1 MEKISIYNANGFKS
15 EVYLVRYFKLDYTN
29 YLVYTVFER
38 DEKGFIKLYLIKI
51 MDELGKKVGISILED
66 EEWKNMQKVIKT
78 VIKEIKDN
86 KIDSFED
93 LLTNGLEKVKVG
105 EAKFFKLDQ
114 NLTDLLSAKV
124 EEKVLTENKTLET
137 DEHIVNSDDVVAF
150 DYSIVCKDIKK
161 KIKKLDKLINEK
173 IIDLNNYKTKYGNLD
188 SFKFVNKKNIN
199 FELISDEST
208 FENYKVL
215 QDVMQELEEN
225 LVDILIDL
233 SNYTLQSIEKGQ

>member
-86 KIDSFED
+86 KVETFED

-114 NLTDLLSAKV
+114 NLTDLLSAKGEV
-124 EEKVLTENKTLET
+124 NALTEDKVLGTNEQ
-137 DEHIVNSDDVVAF
+137 IVNSNDTAAF
-150 DYSIVCKDIKK
+150 GYGIVCKDIKK

-173 IIDLNNYKTKYGNLD
+173 IIDLNDYKTKYGNLD
-188 SFKFVNKKNIN
+188 SFKFVNKKDIN
-199 FELISDEST
+199 FELISDENT

-215 QDVMQELEEN
+215 QDVMQGLEED

-233 SNYTLQSIEKGQ
+233 SNYTLQSIETGQ